1 MTPEEEEQ
9 MLKDWEE
16 DDAAEEA
23 ELKALKA
30 GMEAAEAA
38 GGSILD

>member
-1 MTPEEEEQ
+1 MA
-9 MLKDWEE
+9 E

-30 GMEAAEAA
+30 DMEATATEPEA
-38 GGSILD
+38 D